1 MGEILIGPAR
11 SLSSKKPEER
21 VRCRNLNRDVKHY
34 KSSVNAIWI
43 QNYYPQS
50 SLLMHSPPP
59 PLTDSECKLCN
70 L

>member
-21 VRCRNLNRDVKHY
+21 VRCRNLDHDVKHY
-34 KSSVNAIWI
+34 KSSVNAIECKI
-43 QNYYPQS
+43 IIRNPLFLCLF
-50 SLLMHSPPP
+50 LLLWPIVSVF
-59 PLTDSECKLCN
+59 KLCN